1 VRLAFEADKSSQ
13 RDGNQQSR
21 EQFKVEEEHC
31 TSPPVGR
38 VLHGRQD
45 LLRLTGPVS
54 CCERAMAAFGV
65 AAAVAHDAAE

>member
-1 VRLAFEADKSSQ
+1 VRLTFEADKSSQ

-38 VLHGRQD
+38 VLHDRQG
-45 LLRLTGPVS
+45 LPWPTGPVS
-54 CCERAMAAFGV
+54 RCGRAMAAFGV